1 MIMAMRPP
9 GADCSR
15 RNGDLLMSLLA
26 RLAPLAIVLGLAVPL
41 LSAAQDDLSTAPRI
55 SMAEF
60 ERLMKTDGVVVIDVR
75 DGASYAAGHIP
86 GAILMP
92 LGTFEKH
99 LPELRAAA
107 KPVVAYCA

>member
-1 MIMAMRPP
+1 
-9 GADCSR
+9 
-15 RNGDLLMSLLA
+15 MSLLA
-26 RLAPLAIVLGLAVPL
+26 RLAPLAIVLGLVVPL